1 LSAGHKTTSVQST
14 RRSFYHNEEKQTER
28 FKNFKNKNNA
38 APVVI
43 TSNQIREIGQSR
55 DPAKPGH
62 GLFDDY
68 TKETVTFDSTTVT
81 VA

>member
-1 LSAGHKTTSVQST
+1 M
-14 RRSFYHNEEKQTER
+14 
-28 FKNFKNKNNA
+28 
-38 APVVI
+38 PVVI
-43 TSNQIREIGQSR
+43 TINQICEMGQSR